1 MCQKTLMKKIKLP
14 KNITISYQNQTLILS
29 AIHGTTYLPIQSNIQ
44 ITNDTDYIYLT
55 LTNEKTAHKKYLG
68 LYNSLIKTHLK
79 GITQKFKL
87 HLILKGI
94 GFKVQKLETTL
105 IFKLGYSHEI
115 QMDVPTDIS
124 VLVLTNNQLI
134 LYGFN
139 WEQLTQFASNIKKLK
154 LVEPYKG
161 KGILL
166 KNEKILRKEGKKNKK

>member
-1 MCQKTLMKKIKLP
+1 MKKIKLP
-14 KNITISYQNQTLILS
+14 KNVMISYQNQCIILS
-29 AIHGTTYLPIQSNIQ
+29 AIHGTTHLPILPNLK
-44 ITNDTDYIYLT
+44 ITHDTDYIYIT
-55 LTNEKTAHKKYLG
+55 LMEETKANKKYLG
-68 LYNSLIKTHLK
+68 LYDSLLKTHLK

-105 IFKLGYSHEI
+105 LFKLGYSHEI
-115 QMDVPTDIS
+115 EMAIPNDITVS
-124 VLVLTNNQLI
+124 VLTSNQLI

-139 WEQLTQFASNIKKLK
+139 WERITQFASKIKKLK
-154 LVEPYKG
+154 RVEPYKG